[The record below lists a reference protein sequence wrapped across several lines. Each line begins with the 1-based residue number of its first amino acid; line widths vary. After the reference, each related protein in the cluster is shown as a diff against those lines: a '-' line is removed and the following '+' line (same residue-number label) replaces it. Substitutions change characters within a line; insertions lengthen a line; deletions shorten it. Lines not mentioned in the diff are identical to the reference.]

1 MWDGDGQEKEI
12 VRDIKE
18 TEANIKAHVLAHTR
32 NDGKDGHVEMG
43 LNHDENEKALQTT
56 IVKLNEELEKEKRE
70 RGCLQ
75 EELTKSA
82 QPTQGGLQQLNEL
95 QEALAVI
102 QKEQDEE

>member
-12 VRDIKE
+12 VRD
-18 TEANIKAHVLAHTR
+18 IKAHVLAHTR

-43 LNHDENEKALQTT
+43 LNHDENEKAFQTT

-82 QPTQGGLQQLNEL
+82 QPAQGGLQQLNEL

>member
-18 TEANIKAHVLAHTR
+18 TEANIKAHVLANTR

-56 IVKLNEELEKEKRE
+56 IVKLNEELEEKWE

-82 QPTQGGLQQLNEL
+82 QPAQGGLQQLNEL

-102 QKEQDEE
+102 QKEQDGE

>member
-70 RGCLQ
+70 RG
-75 EELTKSA
+75 
-82 QPTQGGLQQLNEL
+82 
-95 QEALAVI
+95 V
-102 QKEQDEE
+102 QKREDVCGRRILP